1 MLIILSYRQ
10 LIVSELEN
18 AEFAYKD
25 GVYYC
30 LAKCSDKQDEQK
42 IKDQCRVV
50 MIHQ

>member
-1 MLIILSYRQ
+1 MLIILSYIQ